1 MKPAVSIIFFTVSS
15 GAGLG
20 LLALVALC
28 DTFAFGSLPAHA
40 LWRGSLL
47 GVVLVAAG
55 LASSVLHL
63 ANPKNAWRSFSRFKT
78 SWLSREAVFAAALF
92 PVSGLYIVLVIQSK
106 GGASR
111 ILLALL
117 TCALAWAVL
126 ICTAMIYASLK
137 PIRQWHTRWT
147 PVNYVLLGHW
157 SGALLLWA
165 IACAYATRSAP
176 FLLVAGVFGLAALAA
191 KLAYWHSIGDDAQ
204 ALTLERA
211 IGVREGVHGPGPI
224 SAAHA
229 RLLDVGHSH
238 GTFLTSEFGF
248 QLAQRHARGLRGVAL
263 ALGFGLP
270 LAWLVVGVAHWQP
283 ALAAAVCC
291 IMGLLVERWLFFA
304 EAKHTV
310 RLYHGDPRT

>member
-1 MKPAVSIIFFTVSS
+1 MKPALSIIFFTVSS

-20 LLALVALC
+20 LLALIAIV
-28 DTFAFGSLPAHA
+28 DVFASSSLPAHA
-40 LWRGSLL
+40 LWRGALL
-47 GVVLVAAG
+47 GLVLVAAG
-55 LASSVLHL
+55 LASSMLHL
-63 ANPKNAWRSFSRFKT
+63 ANPKNAWRSFARFKS
-78 SWLSREAVFAAALF
+78 SWLSREAVFATALF
-92 PVSGLYIVLVIQSK
+92 PVSGLYVVLVAEST
-106 GGASR
+106 GGVSR
-111 ILLALL
+111 MLLALL

-126 ICTAMIYASLK
+126 YCTAMIYASLK

-157 SGALLLWA
+157 SGALLLWS
-165 IACAYATRSAP
+165 ITCAYAARPSA
-176 FLLVAGVFGLAALAA
+176 FLFVAVVFGLAALAA
-191 KLAYWHSIGDDAQ
+191 KLAYWHAIEDSPQ

-211 IGVREGVHGPGPI
+211 IGVREGARGPGPI

-248 QLAQRHARGLRGVAL
+248 ELARRHARSLRGVAL

-270 LAWLVVGVAHWQP
+270 LAWLFLGEARWQP
-283 ALAAAVCC
+283 ALAVALCC

-310 RLYHGDPRT
+310 RLYHGSPRT